1 MLHAIKFCHYLVPD
15 PVSVIVTSDLDSPIR
30 PIGSDV
36 TLTCTVKLSPAVD
49 VPVTVNTV
57 WTGPAKFMTS
67 NTEQPSMSNTTTYI
81 TRTTIGSFIRGK
93 SRHYICRA
101 TVISKSPF
109 ITSSSLSGVKRITTG
124 KMYSLTHQCIH
135 QLLLTLCRCLSLF
148 QWNLY

>member
-1 MLHAIKFCHYLVPD
+1 MLNAIKFCHYLVPD
-15 PVSVIVTSDLDSPIR
+15 PISVIVTSDLDSPIQ

-36 TLTCTVKLSPAVD
+36 TLTCTMELSPAVD
-49 VPVTVNTV
+49 VPVTVDTV

-81 TRTTIGSFIRGK
+81 TQITINSFIRSK
-93 SRHYICRA
+93 SGYYICRA

-124 KMYSLTHQCIH
+124 KMYSLTHQCIY
-135 QLLLTLCRCLSLF
+135 QLLLTLCRYLSLF